1 MAISYPLTP
10 PAALEASR
18 LSLTGLSAVSRNVSP
33 FTMQVQQYNWSGQ
46 GWLGT
51 VDCPPMTRTAAEQVV
66 SFLLMAQRGTFYF
79 QDFANPTPR
88 GTVTGTLTVS
98 SATAN
103 GTTLTFSGATGGTTF
118 AAGDWIEIGTSLYKI
133 VQVNSSSSVDVF
145 PVLRSSYAGGTS
157 IIYSPAV
164 SPFRA
169 ARGVFRLA
177 EPSTQW
183 SIDTAKFYGVSF
195 NVMEDVA
202 Q

>member
-10 PAALEASR
+10 PAALKASR
-18 LSLTGLSAVSRNVSP
+18 LSLTGLSAISRNVSP

-79 QDFANPTPR
+79 QDYANPTAR
-88 GTVTGTLTVS
+88 GSVTGTLTVS

-103 GTTLTFSGATGGTTF
+103 GTTLGISGATGSF
-118 AAGDWIEIGTSLYKI
+118 AAGDWIQISTSLYKI

-157 IIYSPAV
+157 ITYTNAK
-164 SPFRA
+164 
-169 ARGVFRLA
+169 GVFRLA

-202 Q
+202 S